1 MQFVFALRKKKVC
14 IIQEHL
20 FFKYMLL
27 INKEN
32 MLSFSLSL
40 SKYRILISPLP
51 IPKKQSALKKIKI
64 QLNDEVTI

>member
-27 INKEN
+27 IKKEN
-32 MLSFSLSL
+32 NALFLSL
-40 SKYRILISPLP
+40 SQSILISPLP

>member
-1 MQFVFALRKKKVC
+1 
-14 IIQEHL
+14 
-20 FFKYMLL
+20 
-27 INKEN
+27 

-64 QLNDEVTI
+64 QLNDKVTI